1 MGRVIPMAGGTS
13 TCFSVANVE
22 VGESS
27 FHAVIHQLPRARPPR
42 RPLCAPHSRRGPTP
56 LETALWVGRSK
67 LVRRK
72 EAVGAR
78 HGAVGALSPMPHPPP
93 LTPTP
98 LDRAAGAPPGLLP
111 ALGEWHRLAEW
122 VKVVSSGV
130 LAPVLQPP
138 RPAPGSTLSLRVLS
152 QPQAQGLICWAPE
165 AGERVPWAARPSV
178 QPQLGRKKR
187 GVPPESGDTYSD
199 PILPGPG
206 GGPLAGAG
214 LTAAASTGGL
224 RPGVPPLRAEP
235 SSARRPRELGH
246 GRRLEAAVAAG
257 AGRVGSGKCGRRS
270 RALNSAQE
278 VSAISK
284 ELLAANPGP
293 EGLLVRGL
301 GLVPASRGS
310 KSIWSKNL

>member
-214 LTAAASTGGL
+214 LTAA
-224 RPGVPPLRAEP
+224 
-235 SSARRPRELGH
+235 
-246 GRRLEAAVAAG
+246 
-257 AGRVGSGKCGRRS
+257 GSGLGSRHCGRS
-270 RALNSAQE
+270 LPALGG
-278 VSAISK
+278 
-284 ELLAANPGP
+284 PG
-293 EGLLVRGL
+293 
-301 GLVPASRGS
+301 
-310 KSIWSKNL
+310 N